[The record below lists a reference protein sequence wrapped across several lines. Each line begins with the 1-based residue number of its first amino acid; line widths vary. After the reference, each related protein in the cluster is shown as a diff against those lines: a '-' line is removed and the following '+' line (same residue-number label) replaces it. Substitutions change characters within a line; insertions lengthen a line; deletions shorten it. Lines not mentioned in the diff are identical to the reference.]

1 MLQCLSLADCCPY
14 RGGGERVLDGGSE
27 VAAAIGVTSARGAVP
42 ACPSARDGATNGLR
56 SRPSKDCN
64 ETIPAFVDTQYHCL
78 NARDPTSR
86 PTCAATTYR
95 TTTTPPPPVS
105 HPRACAHSPLGCR
118 LHVQQTL
125 VLFVFPP
132 PSRTVSAVIDI
143 TI

>member
-1 MLQCLSLADCCPY
+1 M
-14 RGGGERVLDGGSE
+14 LDGGSE

-95 TTTTPPPPVS
+95 TTTTPPPLSRIPGL
-105 HPRACAHSPLGCR
+105 ALI
-118 LHVQQTL
+118 
-125 VLFVFPP
+125 PP
-132 PSRTVSAVIDI
+132 PAAVY
-143 TI
+143 TYNKLWSCSCSPRLLGLFRP